1 MAMLLGKKV
10 GMTQVYDEK
19 GKILPVTVIQA
30 GPCIVMQVKTA
41 QTDGY
46 IAIQLG
52 LDDVKQSR
60 RKNPQVGH
68 AKKANTAPKRFIR
81 EMRLPD
87 KAEPAY
93 KVGDSITVSTFAE
106 DKYVDVIGTSK
117 GKGFAGAM
125 KRYHFKGL
133 PASHGTERK
142 HRSAGSQAGY
152 GTDRGHGGNIKK
164 GKKMPGHMGHCRAT
178 AKNHIL
184 AAIDEKN
191 NLLVIKGTV
200 PGPAG
205 GYVIVR
211 STKRPN
217 SLTAG
222 PTEDTKK
229 K

>member
-10 GMTQVYDEK
+10 GMTQVYDES

-30 GPCIVMQVKTA
+30 GPCTVMQVKTA

-46 IAIQLG
+46 SAIQLG
-52 LDDVKQSR
+52 LDDIKKSR
-60 RKNPQVGH
+60 RKNSQVGH

-81 EMRLPD
+81 EMRLP
-87 KAEPAY
+87 ANTEPPY
-93 KVGDSITVSTFAE
+93 KVGDFVTVSAFE
-106 DKYVDVIGTSK
+106 KDKYVDVIGTSK
-117 GKGFAGAM
+117 GKGFAGTM
-125 KRYHFKGL
+125 KRYHFKGM

-142 HRSAGSQAGY
+142 HRSPGSQAGY

-164 GKKMPGHMGHCRAT
+164 GKKMAGHMGHHRAT
-178 AKNHIL
+178 MKNHKL

-200 PGPAG
+200 PGPSG

-211 STKRPN
+211 SAKKTQTTKD
-217 SLTAG
+217 S
-222 PTEDTKK
+222 PTEDAKK
-229 K
+229 